1 MQTSMAIVAR
11 VLVYRNIIP
20 VPDSYAK
27 RRACHYADSSMMTNA
42 LPVLNDNCASIQRNE
57 QKHCNQYA
65 QHRKNGGMIP
75 HSIPMRFFTA
85 STARALAFPALG
97 CDLHV

>member
-1 MQTSMAIVAR
+1 MHAFMAIVAR
-11 VLVYRNIIP
+11 IPVYRNSIP
-20 VPDSYAK
+20 VSDSYAK
-27 RRACHYADSSMMTNA
+27 RRACPYADSSMMANA

-57 QKHCNQYA
+57 QQHRNQYA

>member
-1 MQTSMAIVAR
+1 MMQAFMAIVAR

-27 RRACHYADSSMMTNA
+27 RRACPYADSSMMTNA

-57 QKHCNQYA
+57 QQHRNQYA

-85 STARALAFPALG
+85 STARALAFPTLG
-97 CDLHV
+97 

>member
-1 MQTSMAIVAR
+1 MQAFMAIVAR
-11 VLVYRNIIP
+11 IIVYRDGVP

-27 RRACHYADSSMMTNA
+27 RRACPYADSSMMTNA
-42 LPVLNDNCASIQRNE
+42 LLVLNNNCASIQRNE
-57 QKHCNQYA
+57 QQHRNQCA

-85 STARALAFPALG
+85 STARARGVPSLG
-97 CDLHV
+97 

>member
-1 MQTSMAIVAR
+1 MQAFMAIVAR
-11 VLVYRNIIP
+11 ILVYRDGVP

-27 RRACHYADSSMMTNA
+27 RRACPYADSSMMANA

-57 QKHCNQYA
+57 QQHRNQYA
-65 QHRKNGGMIP
+65 QHRKNGSMIP

-85 STARALAFPALG
+85 STARAFAFPALG
-97 CDLHV
+97 CGLHV

>member
-1 MQTSMAIVAR
+1 MQAFMAIVAR
-11 VLVYRNIIP
+11 IPVYRNGVP

-27 RRACHYADSSMMTNA
+27 RRACPYADSSMMTNA

-57 QKHCNQYA
+57 QQHRNQYA
-65 QHRKNGGMIP
+65 QYRKNGGMIP

>member
-1 MQTSMAIVAR
+1 MQTFTTIIAR
-11 VLVYRNIIP
+11 IFVYRNSIP
-20 VPDSYAK
+20 VSDSYAK

-42 LPVLNDNCASIQRNE
+42 LLVLNNNCASIQRNE
-57 QKHCNQYA
+57 QQHRNQYA

-85 STARALAFPALG
+85 STARAFAFPALG